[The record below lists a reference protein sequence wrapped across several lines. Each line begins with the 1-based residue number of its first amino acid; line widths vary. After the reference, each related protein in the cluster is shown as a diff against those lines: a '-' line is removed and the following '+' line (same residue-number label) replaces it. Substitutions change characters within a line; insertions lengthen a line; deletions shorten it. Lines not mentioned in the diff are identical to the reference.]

1 MNWNMLKIK
10 PEEIAFDIDGVV
22 ADTIGAFLREA
33 REKYGIFIKYED
45 IKEYELSKA
54 VNMKEEILI
63 ELAKR
68 ILYEPLEMGIRPIKG
83 AIEVLKR
90 LSDKVE
96 LLFVTA
102 RPDKE
107 GIERWLKRYFDKTRF
122 HVIATGRHE
131 EKANLLKEYGKRYFV
146 EDRLETCYIL
156 KDFQITPI
164 VFEQPWNRKPH
175 PFIKIKEWKELEKL
189 IEWNHLTR

>member
-1 MNWNMLKIK
+1 MNWNMRRIRPK
-10 PEEIAFDIDGVV
+10 EIAFDIDGVV
-22 ADTIGAFLREA
+22 ANTIGAFIKEA
-33 REKYGIFIKYED
+33 REKYGIVIRYED

-54 VNMKEEILI
+54 VNMREEILI
-63 ELAKR
+63 ELAKK
-68 ILYEPLEMGIRPIKG
+68 ILYEPLEMGIRPIRG

-90 LSDKVE
+90 LSNRTE

-102 RPDKE
+102 RPDKK
-107 GIERWLKRYFDKTRF
+107 GIEKWLKRYLDGTRF
-122 HVIATGRHE
+122 YVIATGRHE

-156 KDFQITPI
+156 KDSKIIPI

-175 PFIKIKEWKELEKL
+175 PFIKVKNWRELEEI
-189 IEWNHLTR
+189 IEWN